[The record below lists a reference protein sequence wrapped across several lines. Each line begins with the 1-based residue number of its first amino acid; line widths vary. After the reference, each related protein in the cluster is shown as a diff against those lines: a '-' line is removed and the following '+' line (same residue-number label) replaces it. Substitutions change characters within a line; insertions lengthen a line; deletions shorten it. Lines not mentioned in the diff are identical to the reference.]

1 MKNDEMPRYRFR
13 GSVKPSAEVSRP
25 VAAYRNATSEGS
37 AGTESA
43 TSATL
48 DIFDVID
55 SYGGWWGTSA
65 TDVDAALKQIGDVNT
80 LYVRLNSPGGEA
92 TEGVAIANL
101 LRAHKATVRVT
112 VYGIAA
118 SAASYIAIAG
128 DTVNMGPGSLMFVH
142 DAWDIALGD
151 AADLRKAAD
160 TLDTISDSIAGLYV
174 LKAGGDVASWR
185 AAMHA
190 DTWYSAEAA
199 VASKL
204 ADAVGIDPQMPAGLP
219 PVETEDETDEDEATV
234 IEIDVEISPA
244 ARAAARRF
252 DLSMLHNAPAALAP
266 RTQTPAEP
274 PVTPPT
280 DHKEADTMS
289 DELIKGLRERFGFD
303 EGADYSAIL
312 AVIDSARD
320 PETTDEAIASARGL
334 TAEQVTAALDAAN
347 TGKVAVSQAYLD
359 SLKSGSEAG
368 AKALARQQVEDRDTA
383 IKAAQDAGKVGRGES
398 EVTAWQAAY
407 DRDPAGTTTE
417 LEQLGVRFPVAK
429 TTGYA
434 GHDDSTGPSAVFND
448 DEAAQLAVLAGISK
462 EALTNG

>member
-1 MKNDEMPRYRFR
+1 MPDVISPTYRFR
-13 GSVKPSAEVSRP
+13 GNIKPSAEVSRP
-25 VAAYRNATSEGS
+25 VAAYRNATGTGTAGS
-37 AGTESA
+37 GGTA

-55 SYGGWWGTSA
+55 SWGGFWGVSA
-65 TDVDAALKQIGDVNT
+65 DDVDAALKKIGAVDT

-151 AADLRKAAD
+151 AADLRKVAD

-174 LKAGGDVASWR
+174 LKAGGTTEQWR
-185 AAMHA
+185 GAMHE

-199 VASKL
+199 VAAKL
-204 ADAVGIDPQMPAGLP
+204 ADQVGLDPQLPADLP
-219 PVETEDETDEDEATV
+219 PVEDDAEDDATV
-234 IEIDVEISPA
+234 IEIDIEVSPA

-252 DLSMLHNAPAALAP
+252 DLSMLPNAPAALAP
-266 RTQTPAEP
+266 KTPADQ

-289 DELIKGLRERFGFD
+289 DTIPTAGLVKALGLPDDAD
-303 EGADYSAIL
+303 EDAIL
-312 AVIDSARD
+312 EEVEANAATAAAAASKPAEKPAEPVIPDGKVLVSQNVLDELKTMAQSGVEARAKQLAEERDEHIVAAFRAGKISAERKEAWTASWDKD
-320 PETTDEAIASARGL
+320 PEGTKAD
-334 TAEQVTAALDAAN
+334 
-347 TGKVAVSQAYLD
+347 LD
-359 SLKSGSEAG
+359 SL
-368 AKALARQQVEDRDTA
+368 
-383 IKAAQDAGKVGRGES
+383 
-398 EVTAWQAAY
+398 
-407 DRDPAGTTTE
+407 PA
-417 LEQLGVRFPVAK
+417 RFPVAK
-429 TTGYA
+429 VEGYQ
-434 GHDDSTGPSAVFND
+434 GHDDSVGDSAKPFS
-448 DEAAQLAVLAGISK
+448 DEEADQLGALAGLPK
-462 EALTNG
+462 GVLR

>member
-1 MKNDEMPRYRFR
+1 MPRYRFR
-13 GSVKPSAEVSRP
+13 GNVEPSAEVARP
-25 VAAYRNATSEGS
+25 AAAYRNAAAAGAS
-37 AGTESA
+37 ADGAA

-55 SYGGWWGTSA
+55 SYGGWWGISA
-65 TDVDAALKQIGDVNT
+65 GDVDAALKQIGDVDT

-151 AADLRKAAD
+151 AADLRKVAD

-174 LKAGGDVASWR
+174 LKAGGTTEQWR
-185 AAMHA
+185 AAMHE

-199 VASKL
+199 VTAKL
-204 ADAVGIDPQMPAGLP
+204 ADRVGIDPQLPAGLP
-219 PVETEDETDEDEATV
+219 PVEDEDGEGEDATV

-252 DLSMLHNAPAALAP
+252 DLSMLPNAPAALAAP
-266 RTQTPAEP
+266 QTPAAP

-280 DHKEADTMS
+280 DPKEADAMS
-289 DELIKGLRERFGFD
+289 DTLNKGLRELYGLPED
-303 EGADYSAIL
+303 ADDAAIL
-312 AVIDSARD
+312 AKANETLEQATKPDDEPAPAAAIPEGKVVISQNVL
-320 PETTDEAIASARGL
+320 DEL
-334 TAEQVTAALDAAN
+334 TA
-347 TGKVAVSQAYLD
+347 QAQ
-359 SLKSGSEAG
+359 AG
-368 AKALARQQVEDRDTA
+368 AQARAKQLEEERDATIAKAFSDGKISAERRDA
-383 IKAAQDAGKVGRGES
+383 WKASWDKDPDGTKADLES
-398 EVTAWQAAY
+398 L
-407 DRDPAGTTTE
+407 PA
-417 LEQLGVRFPVAK
+417 RFPVAK
-429 TTGYA
+429 TPAGYA
-434 GHDDSTGPSAVFND
+434 GGDNADSTEAFT
-448 DEAAQLAVLAGISK
+448 DEEAGQLAALGGFSK
-462 EALTNG
+462 EALQA